1 MEVFQKIADAA
12 TYSKGAS
19 KDIGHALTRVCLRH
33 KAVETRLKNLT
44 TAIMD
49 SMILPLQDKI
59 EDWKKQVLNLDK
71 DRTKEFKKCRNELK
85 KRSQDT
91 LKLKKKAKRAAA
103 DNMQNLV
110 DSSMMNVNQQKAELD
125 DMERTFLRAAM
136 VEDRTR
142 YSFFVNALRPVVKE
156 EYEMMYEIGH
166 LQEAMQTVD
175 NAAKDPSNLPQSSEE
190 LIADLKPSFNF
201 FSDSPTHSTSQLA
214 LDSIGSRKNSVC
226 SISSIT
232 SNSSYQDNDSISL
245 SFQKVKITSLANPP
259 QPVAVEPVVVPPV
272 SQPSQ
277 PKPVPARTK
286 PAIPERPH
294 TISAVYEKGHQRLSL
309 TQQTFVSPPAIKK
322 LETTAQVQSSSPK
335 KPPVPVV
342 SWKINLL
349 STLF

>member
-1 MEVFQKIADAA
+1 MFQKIADAA

-44 TAIMD
+44 TALMD
-49 SMILPLQDKI
+49 SMIMPLQDKI

-71 DRTKEFKKCRNELK
+71 DRTKEFKKCRAELK
-85 KRSQDT
+85 KRSQGT
-91 LKLKKKAKRAAA
+91 LKLQKKAKRAAGE
-103 DNMQNLV
+103 NMQSLV
-110 DSSMMNVNQQKAELD
+110 ESSMMNVNQQKSELD
-125 DMERTFLRAAM
+125 DMERTYLRAAM

-190 LIADLKPSFNF
+190 LILDLKPSLNF

-245 SFQKVKITSLANPP
+245 SFQKVKISTLTNNSSGISSVVSPP
-259 QPVAVEPVVVPPV
+259 QAIAVEPVVVPNPV
-272 SQPSQ
+272 SQP
-277 PKPVPARTK
+277 PKPVPARQK

-309 TQQTFVSPPAIKK
+309 SQQTFVSPPAVKK
-322 LETTAQVQSSSPK
+322 LEATSSSQVQSSSPK

-342 SWKINLL
+342 S
-349 STLF
+349 